1 MFLQPNQV
9 HSEVSELEEAS
20 GSEQYGASHCSR
32 WLSVVVQP
40 SNLIVK
46 KLIGLVVFFCLLF
59 QKQLGR
65 FSCCLIKQR
74 GGITLVE
81 TAICKASLSPGMNT
95 I

>member
-1 MFLQPNQV
+1 MQMFLQPNQV

-46 KLIGLVVFFCLLF
+46 ELIGLVVGFF